1 MADDPK
7 TPPDIKQAVP
17 QSVLELSAFNPAAR
31 DNPHPLLQSLQT
43 HCPVMRDEAAKVWVL
58 SRHKDIRDTVNDR
71 TFVRHP
77 LNADP
82 ESITARLVEE
92 GRERR
97 TSILFLDDPDH
108 ARIRQPLAKAFYAR
122 INKMRPEIEAMVD
135 KVIDAAPASGAFDLM
150 EKIAVPVPVLV
161 IARIIGVDEARLADF
176 RQWSEDVI
184 LGLNPVRTPEETA
197 RVISGSEA
205 LDAYFAELMQAR
217 REAPLDDLV
226 TDMVQLQA
234 SGEADVADDEVCLN
248 LQALLV
254 GGNLTTTDL
263 IGNGIWLLLTHPQQ
277 TAALRAN
284 PDLAA
289 QAVEE
294 VLRYEAPVQVTSRIV
309 QEDRTVAGC
318 PMLKSQPVFMSL
330 AAANRDPE
338 VFAAPQ
344 DFDITKKRA
353 GHVAFGGGPHICIG
367 APLARIEARH
377 AFLKLLARYPN
388 LRLAEQDLSW
398 RTLPFFR
405 GLEKLIVE
413 P

>member
-7 TPPDIKQAVP
+7 TPPGVP
-17 QSVLELSAFNPAAR
+17 NSILELSAFNPVAR
-31 DNPHPLLQSLQT
+31 ENPHPLMAALQAG
-43 HCPVMRDEAAKVWVL
+43 CPVMRDEVAKVWVL
-58 SRHKDIRDTVNDR
+58 SRYKDIRDTVNDR

-77 LNADP
+77 LRADP
-82 ESITARLVEE
+82 DSITARLIEE
-92 GRERR
+92 GNERR

-122 INKMRPEIEAMVD
+122 INKMRPEIESMID
-135 KVIDAAPASGAFDLM
+135 EVIDAAPASGAFDLM

-161 IARIIGVDEARLADF
+161 IARILGVDESRLADF

-184 LGLNPVRTPEETA
+184 LGLNPVRTPEENA
-197 RVISGSEA
+197 RMMSGGEA
-205 LDAYFAELMQAR
+205 LDAYFGELMTAR
-217 REAPLDDLV
+217 RAAPQDDLV

-234 SGEADVADDEVCLN
+234 RGEANIEDDEVRLN

-263 IGNGIWLLLTHPQQ
+263 IGNGIWLLLTHPDQA
-277 TAALRAN
+277 AALRAD
-284 PDLAA
+284 PSLAA

-309 QEDRTVAGC
+309 EQDRTVAGC
-318 PMLKSQPVFMSL
+318 PMQKSQPVFMSL

-338 VFAAPQ
+338 VFEAPQ
-344 DFDITKKRA
+344 DFDITRKRA
-353 GHVAFGGGPHICIG
+353 SHIAFGGGPHICIG

-377 AFLKLLARYPN
+377 VYLKLLEKYPN
-388 LRLAEQDLSW
+388 LRLAPQAMNW

-405 GLEKLIVE
+405 GLETLIVE
-413 P
+413 G

>member
-7 TPPDIKQAVP
+7 TPPGVP
-17 QSVLELSAFNPAAR
+17 NSILELSAFNPVAR
-31 DNPHPLLQSLQT
+31 DNPHPLLQSLQAG
-43 HCPVMRDEAAKVWVL
+43 CPVMRDEAAKVWVL
-58 SRHKDIRDTVNDR
+58 SRYKDIRDTVNDR

-82 ESITARLVEE
+82 DSITARLIEE
-92 GRERR
+92 GNERR

-122 INKMRPEIEAMVD
+122 INKMRPEIEAMID
-135 KVIDAAPASGAFDLM
+135 EIIDAAPASGAFDLM

-161 IARIIGVDEARLADF
+161 IARILGVDESRLADF

-184 LGLNPVRTPEETA
+184 LGLNPVRTPEENA
-197 RVISGSEA
+197 RMMSGGEA
-205 LDAYFAELMQAR
+205 LDTYFGELMEAR
-217 REAPLDDLV
+217 RAAPQDDLV

-234 SGEADVADDEVCLN
+234 RGEANIADDEVRLN

-263 IGNGIWLLLTHPQQ
+263 IGNGIWLLLTHPEQA
-277 TAALRAN
+277 AALRAD
-284 PDLAA
+284 PSLAA

-309 QEDRTVAGC
+309 EQDRTVAGC
-318 PMLKSQPVFMSL
+318 PMQKSQPVFMSL
-330 AAANRDPE
+330 AAANRDPD
-338 VFAAPQ
+338 VFEAPQ
-344 DFDITKKRA
+344 DFDITRKRA
-353 GHVAFGGGPHICIG
+353 SHIAFGGGPHICIG

-377 AFLKLLARYPN
+377 VYLKLLEKYPN
-388 LRLAEQDLSW
+388 LRLAPQTMNW

-405 GLEKLIVE
+405 GLETLIVE
-413 P
+413 G

>member
-7 TPPDIKQAVP
+7 TPPAVP
-17 QSVLELSAFNPAAR
+17 QSILELSAFNPAAR
-31 DNPHPLLQSLQT
+31 DNPHPMMAALQAG
-43 HCPVMRDEAAKVWVL
+43 CPVMRDEVAKVWVL
-58 SRHKDIRDTVNDR
+58 SRYKDIRDTVNDR

-82 ESITARLVEE
+82 ESITARLVDDTSD
-92 GRERR
+92 RR

-122 INKMRPEIEAMVD
+122 INKMRPEIEAMID

-150 EKIAVPVPVLV
+150 ETVAVPVPVLV
-161 IARIIGVDEARLADF
+161 IARILGVDESRLADF

-197 RVISGSEA
+197 RVVSGGAA
-205 LDAYFAELMQAR
+205 LDAYFGELMQAR
-217 REAPLDDLV
+217 RKAPQEDLV

-234 SGEADVADDEVCLN
+234 RGEAKVSDDEVCLN

-263 IGNGIWLLLTHPQQ
+263 IGNGIWLLLTHPEQA
-277 TAALRAN
+277 AALRAD
-284 PDLAA
+284 PGLAA

-309 QEDRTVAGC
+309 EADRTVAGC
-318 PMLKSQPVFMSL
+318 PMQKSQPVFMSL

-338 VFAAPQ
+338 VFSAPQ
-344 DFDITKKRA
+344 DFDITQKRA
-353 GHVAFGGGPHICIG
+353 SHIAFGGGPHICIG

-377 AFLKLLARYPN
+377 VYLKLLEKYPG
-388 LRLAEQDLSW
+388 LSLPEQDLVW

-405 GLEKLIVE
+405 GLEKLIVQA
-413 P
+413 

>member
-7 TPPDIKQAVP
+7 TPPGVP
-17 QSVLELSAFNPAAR
+17 NSILELSAFNPVAR
-31 DNPHPLLQSLQT
+31 DNPHPLMAALQAG
-43 HCPVMRDEAAKVWVL
+43 CPVMRDEVAKVWVL
-58 SRHKDIRDTVNDR
+58 SRYKDIRDTVNDR

-77 LNADP
+77 LRADP
-82 ESITARLVEE
+82 DSITARLIEE
-92 GRERR
+92 GNERR

-122 INKMRPEIEAMVD
+122 INKMRPEIEAMID
-135 KVIDAAPASGAFDLM
+135 EVIDAAPASGAFDLM

-161 IARIIGVDEARLADF
+161 IARILGVDESRLADF

-184 LGLNPVRTPEETA
+184 LGLNPVRTPEENA
-197 RVISGSEA
+197 RMMSGGEA
-205 LDAYFAELMQAR
+205 LDAYFGELMTAR
-217 REAPLDDLV
+217 RAAPQDDLV

-234 SGEADVADDEVCLN
+234 RGEANIEDDEVRLN

-263 IGNGIWLLLTHPQQ
+263 IGNGIWLLLTHPDQA
-277 TAALRAN
+277 AALRAD
-284 PDLAA
+284 PSLAA

-309 QEDRTVAGC
+309 EQDRTVAGC
-318 PMLKSQPVFMSL
+318 PMQKSQPVFMSL

-338 VFAAPQ
+338 VFEAPQ
-344 DFDITKKRA
+344 DFDITRKRA
-353 GHVAFGGGPHICIG
+353 SHIAFGGGPHICIG

-377 AFLKLLARYPN
+377 VYLKLLEKYPN
-388 LRLAEQDLSW
+388 LRLAPQAMNW

-405 GLEKLIVE
+405 GLETLIVE
-413 P
+413 G

>member
-7 TPPDIKQAVP
+7 TPPAIP
-17 QSVLELSAFNPAAR
+17 QSILELSAFNPAAR
-31 DNPHPLLQSLQT
+31 DNPHPMMAALQAG
-43 HCPVMRDEAAKVWVL
+43 CPVMRDEVAKVWVL
-58 SRHKDIRDTVNDR
+58 SRYKDIRDTVNDR
-71 TFVRHP
+71 SFVRHP

-82 ESITARLVEE
+82 ESITARLVDDTSD
-92 GRERR
+92 RR

-122 INKMRPEIEAMVD
+122 INKMRPEIEAMID

-150 EKIAVPVPVLV
+150 ETVAVPVPVLV
-161 IARIIGVDEARLADF
+161 IARILGVDESRLADF

-197 RVISGSEA
+197 RVVSGGAA
-205 LDAYFAELMQAR
+205 LDAYFGELMQAR
-217 REAPLDDLV
+217 RKAPQEDLV

-234 SGEADVADDEVCLN
+234 RGEAKVSDDEVCLN

-263 IGNGIWLLLTHPQQ
+263 IGNGIWLLLTHPEQA
-277 TAALRAN
+277 AALRAD
-284 PDLAA
+284 PGLAA

-309 QEDRTVAGC
+309 EADRTVAGC
-318 PMLKSQPVFMSL
+318 PMQKSQPVFMSL

-338 VFAAPQ
+338 VFSAPQ
-344 DFDITKKRA
+344 DFDITQKRA
-353 GHVAFGGGPHICIG
+353 SHIAFGGGPHICIG

-377 AFLKLLARYPN
+377 VYLKLLEKYPG
-388 LRLAEQDLSW
+388 LSLPEQDLVW

-405 GLEKLIVE
+405 GLEKLIVQA
-413 P
+413 

>member
-7 TPPDIKQAVP
+7 TPPGVP

-82 ESITARLVEE
+82 ESITARLIEE

-135 KVIDAAPASGAFDLM
+135 KVIDAAPATGAFDLM
-150 EKIAVPVPVLV
+150 EQVAVPLPVLV
-161 IARIIGVDEARLADF
+161 IARILGVDEDRLADF

-184 LGLNPVRTPEETA
+184 LGLNPVRTPEENA
-197 RVISGSEA
+197 RMLSGGAS
-205 LDAYFAELMQAR
+205 LDAYFGELMVAR
-217 REAPLDDLV
+217 RKAPQDDLV

-263 IGNGIWLLLTHPQQ
+263 IGNGIWLLLTHPEQA
-277 TAALRAN
+277 AALRAD
-284 PDLAA
+284 PGLAA

-309 QEDRTVAGC
+309 EQDRTVAGC
-318 PMLKSQPVFMSL
+318 PMQKSQPVFMSL
-330 AAANRDPE
+330 AAGNRDPE
-338 VFAAPQ
+338 VFEAPQ
-344 DFDITKKRA
+344 QFDITKKRA
-353 GHVAFGGGPHICIG
+353 AHVAFGGGPHICIG

-388 LRLAEQDLSW
+388 LRLPEQELVW

-405 GLEKLIVE
+405 GLEKLVVE
-413 P
+413 A

>member
-7 TPPDIKQAVP
+7 TPPGVP
-17 QSVLELSAFNPAAR
+17 NSILELSAFNPVAR
-31 DNPHPLLQSLQT
+31 DNPHPLMAALQAG
-43 HCPVMRDEAAKVWVL
+43 CPVMRDEVAKVWVL
-58 SRHKDIRDTVNDR
+58 SRYKDIRDTVNDR

-77 LNADP
+77 LHADP
-82 ESITARLVEE
+82 DSITARLIEE
-92 GRERR
+92 GNERR

-122 INKMRPEIEAMVD
+122 INKMRPEIEAMID
-135 KVIDAAPASGAFDLM
+135 EVIDAAPASGAFDLM

-161 IARIIGVDEARLADF
+161 IARILGVDESRLADF

-184 LGLNPVRTPEETA
+184 LGLNPVRTPEENA
-197 RVISGSEA
+197 RMMSGGEA
-205 LDAYFAELMQAR
+205 LDAYFGELMTAR
-217 REAPLDDLV
+217 RAAPQDDLV

-234 SGEADVADDEVCLN
+234 RGEANIEDDEVRLN

-263 IGNGIWLLLTHPQQ
+263 IGNGIWLLLTHPDQA
-277 TAALRAN
+277 AALRA
-284 PDLAA
+284 DASLAA

-309 QEDRTVAGC
+309 EQDRTVAGC
-318 PMLKSQPVFMSL
+318 PMQKSQPVFMSL

-338 VFAAPQ
+338 VFEAPQ
-344 DFDITKKRA
+344 DFDITRKRA
-353 GHVAFGGGPHICIG
+353 SHIAFGGGPHICIG

-377 AFLKLLARYPN
+377 VYLKLLEKYPN
-388 LRLAEQDLSW
+388 LRLAPQAMNW

-405 GLEKLIVE
+405 GLETLIVE
-413 P
+413 G

>member
-7 TPPDIKQAVP
+7 TPPGVP

-31 DNPHPLLQSLQT
+31 DDPHPLLQSLQT

-58 SRHKDIRDTVNDR
+58 SRYKDIRDTVNDR

-77 LNADP
+77 MNADP

-122 INKMRPEIEAMVD
+122 INRMRPEIEAMVD
-135 KVIDAAPASGAFDLM
+135 KVIDAAPASGPFDLM
-150 EKIAVPVPVLV
+150 EQVAVPLPVLV
-161 IARIIGVDEARLADF
+161 IARIIGVDEARLPDF

-184 LGLNPVRTPEETA
+184 LGLNPVRTPEENA
-197 RVISGSEA
+197 RMISSGEA
-205 LDAYFAELMQAR
+205 LDAYFSELMQAR
-217 REAPLDDLV
+217 RKAPQDDLV

-234 SGEADVADDEVCLN
+234 SGEAKVADDEVCLN

-263 IGNGIWLLLTHPQQ
+263 IGNGIWLLLNYPEQA
-277 TAALRAN
+277 AALRAN

-309 QEDRTVAGC
+309 EQDRTVAGC
-318 PMLKSQPVFMSL
+318 PMQKSQPVFMSL
-330 AAANRDPE
+330 AAANRDPD
-338 VFAAPQ
+338 VFEAPQ
-344 DFDITKKRA
+344 AFDITKKRA
-353 GHVAFGGGPHICIG
+353 SHIAFGGGPHICIG

-377 AFLKLLARYPN
+377 AFVKLLARYPN
-388 LRLAEQDLSW
+388 LRLPEQDLVW

-413 P
+413 A

>member
-7 TPPDIKQAVP
+7 PLPGVP
-17 QSVLELSAFNPAAR
+17 QSVLELSAFNPVAR
-31 DNPHPLLQSLQT
+31 DNPHPLLQSLQAG
-43 HCPVMRDEAAKVWVL
+43 CPVMRDETSKVWVL
-58 SRHKDIRDTVNDR
+58 SRYKDIRDTVNDR
-71 TFVRHP
+71 SFVRHP

-82 ESITARLVEE
+82 ESITARLVDPE
-92 GRERR
+92 RDRR

-135 KVIDAAPASGAFDLM
+135 KVIDAAPATGAFDLM
-150 EKIAVPVPVLV
+150 EQVAVPVPVLV
-161 IARIIGVDEARLADF
+161 IARILGVDEAMLTNF

-184 LGLNPVRTPEETA
+184 LGLNPVRTPEENA
-197 RVISGSEA
+197 RMLSGGEA

-217 REAPLDDLV
+217 RKAPKDDLV

-234 SGEADVADDEVCLN
+234 SGEAKIEDDEVCLN

-277 TAALRAN
+277 AAALRAN

-309 QEDRTVAGC
+309 EKDRTVAGC
-318 PMLKSQPVFMSL
+318 PMQKSQPVFMSL
-330 AAANRDPE
+330 AAANRDPD
-338 VFAAPQ
+338 VFEAPQ
-344 DFDITKKRA
+344 AFDITKKRA
-353 GHVAFGGGPHICIG
+353 SHIAFGGGPHICIG

-388 LRLAEQDLSW
+388 LRLPEQDLTW

-405 GLEKLIVE
+405 GLEKLVVE
-413 P
+413 G

>member
-7 TPPDIKQAVP
+7 TPPGVP
-17 QSVLELSAFNPAAR
+17 HSILEISAFNPVAR
-31 DNPHPLLQSLQT
+31 DNPHPILQSLQSG
-43 HCPVMRDEAAKVWVL
+43 CPVMRDEAAKVWVL
-58 SRHKDIRDTVNDR
+58 SRYKDIRDTVNDR

-77 LNADP
+77 LKADP
-82 ESITARLVEE
+82 DSITARLIEE
-92 GRERR
+92 GNERR

-122 INKMRPEIEAMVD
+122 INKMRPEIEAMID
-135 KVIDAAPASGAFDLM
+135 DIIDAAPASGAFDLM

-161 IARIIGVDEARLADF
+161 IARILGVDESRLADF

-184 LGLNPVRTPEETA
+184 LGLNPVRTPEENDRMIA
-197 RVISGSEA
+197 GGEA
-205 LDAYFAELMQAR
+205 LDAYFGELMEAR
-217 REAPLDDLV
+217 RKAPQDDLV

-234 SGEADVADDEVCLN
+234 RGEANIADDEVRLN

-263 IGNGIWLLLTHPQQ
+263 IGNGIWLLLTHPEQA
-277 TAALRAN
+277 AALRAD
-284 PDLAA
+284 PSLAA

-309 QEDRTVAGC
+309 EQDRTVAGC
-318 PMLKSQPVFMSL
+318 PMHKSQPVFMSL

-338 VFAAPQ
+338 VFEAPQ
-344 DFDITKKRA
+344 VFDITRKRA
-353 GHVAFGGGPHICIG
+353 SHIAFGGGPHICIG

-377 AFLKLLARYPN
+377 VYLKLLERYPN
-388 LRLAEQDLSW
+388 LRLAPQAMNW

-405 GLEKLIVE
+405 GLETLIVE
-413 P
+413 G

>member
-7 TPPDIKQAVP
+7 TPPGVP
-17 QSVLELSAFNPAAR
+17 NSILELSAFNPVAR
-31 DNPHPLLQSLQT
+31 DNPHPLLQSLQAG
-43 HCPVMRDEAAKVWVL
+43 CPVMRDEAAKVWVL
-58 SRHKDIRDTVNDR
+58 SRYKDIRDTVNDR

-82 ESITARLVEE
+82 DSITARLIEE
-92 GRERR
+92 GNERR

-122 INKMRPEIEAMVD
+122 INKMRPEIEAMID
-135 KVIDAAPASGAFDLM
+135 EIIDAAPASGAFDLM

-161 IARIIGVDEARLADF
+161 IARILGVDESRLADF

-184 LGLNPVRTPEETA
+184 LGLNPVRTPEENA
-197 RVISGSEA
+197 RMMSGGEA
-205 LDAYFAELMQAR
+205 LDTYFGELMEAR
-217 REAPLDDLV
+217 RAAPQDDLV

-234 SGEADVADDEVCLN
+234 RGEANIADDEVRLN

-263 IGNGIWLLLTHPQQ
+263 IGNGIWLLLTHPEQA
-277 TAALRAN
+277 AALRAD
-284 PDLAA
+284 PSLAA

-309 QEDRTVAGC
+309 EQDRTVAGC
-318 PMLKSQPVFMSL
+318 PMQKSQPVFMSL

-338 VFAAPQ
+338 VFEAPQ
-344 DFDITKKRA
+344 DFDITRKRA
-353 GHVAFGGGPHICIG
+353 SHIAFGGGPHICIG

-377 AFLKLLARYPN
+377 VYLKLLEKYPN
-388 LRLAEQDLSW
+388 LRLAPQTMNW

-405 GLEKLIVE
+405 GLETLIVE
-413 P
+413 G